1 MKFLCL
7 ISAEKVMEDLTADD
21 AENHFQ
27 EYARFTNWLKAKGH
41 FVGANRLKPAST
53 AATVRVRDGKTVV
66 TDGPFAE
73 TKEQI
78 GGYYVINAKNL
89 DEAIKIAARIPETNA
104 APSPTML
111 RPSRLDWSNTSLRFD
126 GLTFTA

>member
-89 DEAIKIAARIPETNA
+89 DEAIKIAARIPGAQRGSVEVRSVADDAQTLA
-104 APSPTML
+104 L
-111 RPSRLDWSNTSLRFD
+111 
-126 GLTFTA
+126 GLE

>member
-7 ISAEKVMEDLTADD
+7 ISAEKVMEDLPATD
-21 AENHFQ
+21 AESHFQ
-27 EYARFTNWLKAKGH
+27 EYAQFTNWLKTKGH

-53 AATVRVRDGKTVV
+53 ATTVRVRDGKTIL

-78 GGYYVINAKNL
+78 GGYYLINAKDL
-89 DEAIKIAARIPETNA
+89 DEAIKIAARIPGAQRGSVEVRAIADDAQTLA
-104 APSPTML
+104 L
-111 RPSRLDWSNTSLRFD
+111 
-126 GLTFTA
+126 GLE

>member
-7 ISAEKVMEDLTADD
+7 ISAENVMEDLAPAD

-27 EYARFTNWLKAKGH
+27 EYAQFTNWLKTKGY

-53 AATVRVRDGKTVV
+53 ATTVRVRDGKTVV

-78 GGYYVINAKNL
+78 GGYYLIEAKNV
-89 DEAIKIAARIPETNA
+89 DEAVQIAARIPGAQRGCVEIRAIADDAQTLA
-104 APSPTML
+104 L
-111 RPSRLDWSNTSLRFD
+111 
-126 GLTFTA
+126 GLE

>member
-1 MKFLCL
+1 
-7 ISAEKVMEDLTADD
+7 MEDLAPAD

-27 EYARFTNWLKAKGH
+27 EYAQFTNWLKTKGY

-53 AATVRVRDGKTVV
+53 ATTVRVRDGKTVV

-78 GGYYVINAKNL
+78 GGYYLIEAKNVH
-89 DEAIKIAARIPETNA
+89 EAIQIAARIPGAQRGCVEIRA
-104 APSPTML
+104 IADDAQML
-111 RPSRLDWSNTSLRFD
+111 AL
-126 GLTFTA
+126 GLE

>member
-1 MKFLCL
+1 
-7 ISAEKVMEDLTADD
+7 MEELEPAD
-21 AENHFQ
+21 AEGYFQ
-27 EYARFTNWLKAKGH
+27 EDAQFTNWLKTKGH

-78 GGYYVINAKNL
+78 GGYYLINAKNL
-89 DEAIKIAARIPETNA
+89 DEAIKIAARIPGAQRGCVEVRAIADDAQTLA
-104 APSPTML
+104 L
-111 RPSRLDWSNTSLRFD
+111 
-126 GLTFTA
+126 GLE